1 MEKGKHLSNK
11 TKQSLSFDSLLKSVD
26 ESIHQSEQ
34 LEREQEQEL
43 QKKLKER
50 NDGSIKGLILSG
62 DYVRKISD
70 RQIIGGV
77 YIFTQNY
84 NENNVEWD
92 VLEEDTISTKPANL
106 ITISEK
112 EQYSDLCEKLEKEI
126 ENIVT
131 LCRRKL
137 KKKDILFVIHDLNSS
152 EGLVFTDKS
161 LFVLNDDKL
170 DYIIDYEEM
179 EEIDFDEEEL
189 TITVTDGESVTIDCW
204 DDKRAKGVFNLLMD
218 IKEFEE

>member
-1 MEKGKHLSNK
+1 MQKRKQINDEERIPLSGMNFAK
-11 TKQSLSFDSLLKSVD
+11 RIDDLMLQ
-26 ESIHQSEQ
+26 EEQ
-34 LEREQEQEL
+34 QEREL

-50 NDGSIKGLILSG
+50 NDGSIKGLLLSG
-62 DYVRKISD
+62 DYVRKISGGK
-70 RQIIGGV
+70 QIGGV
-77 YIFTQNY
+77 FILSQNY
-84 NENNVEWD
+84 NENYIEWD
-92 VLEEDTISTKPANL
+92 IIDEDLGRFSPGCLISV
-106 ITISEK
+106 SENN
-112 EQYSDLCEKLEKEI
+112 EYSDLCEELEEEI

-137 KKKDILFVIHDLNSS
+137 KKKDILFFIHDLNSS